1 MSKARLRLIHCSDNV
16 GPGAKRRRHDRS
28 FRPSVVD
35 GGWRA
40 ISVPGE
46 DVWEAAFELVDL
58 GLLISQANYLA
69 FLEASIAAL
78 EAHGWADAKPTG

>member
-1 MSKARLRLIHCSDNV
+1 
-16 GPGAKRRRHDRS
+16 
-28 FRPSVVD
+28 
-35 GGWRA
+35 
-40 ISVPGE
+40 VPGE

>member
-1 MSKARLRLIHCSDNV
+1 
-16 GPGAKRRRHDRS
+16 
-28 FRPSVVD
+28 
-35 GGWRA
+35 
-40 ISVPGE
+40 
-46 DVWEAAFELVDL
+46 VWEAAFELVDL